1 MEWTRAINSTCFP
14 VTLTLFFVSCSHI
27 GAVKVI
33 SVLAIDISKSL
44 HATPTD
50 IGAEIGM
57 IIAFYFL
64 TTPIVGAL
72 INRWGQPRL
81 FLLIGATL
89 ESSALVFTAFANTN
103 IAVFIFLA
111 LVGIGNSF
119 LWMTCF
125 LVLNKIAG
133 ENFKL
138 LFSLSSC
145 GFPVGMT
152 LFPFLAEE
160 LLAVYSW
167 RDVLL
172 IIGALTFNLIPCA
185 MMINVSLDLTEHKA
199 CGESRSITWHDA
211 SLTGVYGRVHTADC
225 RNCQDSDV
233 STAGSTDSDS
243 GDRNSH
249 IEPQM
254 FSTVLYDLTYS
265 DQDDSA
271 IDRSSE
277 EESQLD
283 IYGLPH
289 GIVEWW
295 KKTAFYANPLL
306 VFVIL
311 SFGTQEF
318 IYSGWHAFLLPK
330 ALQQGISAR
339 NTIIIALSAAV
350 GNLSGR
356 ISVGVLTHRNFDP
369 VNMYLTLSVL
379 NISAI
384 ASYGFISYYMVM
396 LVTSC
401 FSGMAIAG
409 RAVLGPL
416 VMKSTVPGEHFS
428 TMIGILYVV
437 AGFFSLL
444 GGYSAGL
451 IATRVT
457 YDATFKLLAVVDILT
472 FAFMGIPKVVELYNS
487 VQTQP

>member
-1 MEWTRAINSTCFP
+1 MEWTRAINYTCFP
-14 VTLTLFFVSCSHI
+14 VTLTLFFLSCSHI

-33 SVLAIDISKSL
+33 SVLAIDVSKSL

-50 IGAEIGM
+50 MGAEIGM

-72 INRWGQPRL
+72 INRWGQPRF
-81 FLLIGATL
+81 FLLMGAAL

-103 IAVFIFLA
+103 IVVFILLA

-133 ENFKL
+133 ENFNL

-185 MMINVSLDLTEHKA
+185 MMIKVSLDGA
-199 CGESRSITWHDA
+199 CGDSRSITWDDA
-211 SLTGVYGRVHTADC
+211 SLAGVYERVHTAEC
-225 RNCQDSDV
+225 GYCQDSDV
-233 STAGSTDSDS
+233 STAGSTDGDS
-243 GDRNSH
+243 GDRNNH
-249 IEPQM
+249 KGPLM
-254 FSTVLYDLTYS
+254 FSTVLHDLTYT

-271 IDRSSE
+271 IDRSSG

-283 IYGLPH
+283 IYGLSH
-289 GIVEWW
+289 RITEWW

-306 VFVIL
+306 VLTIF
-311 SFGTQEF
+311 SFGTQEI
-318 IYSGWHAFLLPK
+318 IYAGWHAFLLPK

-339 NTIIIALSAAV
+339 NTVIIALSAAV

-356 ISVGVLTHRNFDP
+356 ILVGVLTHRNIDP

-379 NISAI
+379 NISAMS
-384 ASYGFISYYMVM
+384 SYGFISYYMAM

-409 RAVLGPL
+409 RAILGPL
-416 VMKSTVPGEHFS
+416 VMKSVVSGEHLS

-451 IATRVT
+451 IANRVS

-472 FAFMGIPKVVELYNS
+472 FVFMGIPKVVGLYNS